1 MRSSSGQANHI
12 QKGSTSDT
20 EDVGMPVDPI
30 TFDRDDPIH
39 DLSLADLAVLS
50 TCHDDDL
57 GELEICL
64 GFQIVLD
71 LLLETGEQLVD

>member
-20 EDVGMPVDPI
+20 EYVGMPVDPI
-30 TFDRDDPIH
+30 PFDGNNPIH
-39 DLSLADLAVLS
+39 DLGLADLAVLS

-57 GELEICL
+57 SEFEIRL
-64 GFQIVLD
+64 GFQIVLN
-71 LLLETGEQLVD
+71 LLLETGKQLVD